1 MIPTFSWEGATDD
14 PGGVATY
21 SCGREKITVPLQ
33 TFKQA
38 LDVSNILQ
46 KAYAMGGSDARNRL
60 RSSVERAFAD
70 DLSNN
75 LSVGKPIDY

>member
-1 MIPTFSWEGATDD
+1 MIPTFSWEGETDS

-21 SCGREKITVPLQ
+21 TCGREKITVPLQ
-33 TFKQA
+33 KFTQA
-38 LDVSNILQ
+38 IDVNNILL
-46 KAYAMGGSDARNRL
+46 KAYSMGGSDARNRL
-60 RSSVERAFAD
+60 RSGVDRVFSD